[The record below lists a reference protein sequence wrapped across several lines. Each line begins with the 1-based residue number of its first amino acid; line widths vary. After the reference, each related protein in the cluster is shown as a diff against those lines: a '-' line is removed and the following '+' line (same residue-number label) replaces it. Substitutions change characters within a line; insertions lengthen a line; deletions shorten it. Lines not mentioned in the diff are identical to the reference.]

1 MQAQVQ
7 EKFKILYSLEEIM
20 QNGYPINTT
29 IPKEK
34 RCPYCN
40 KVLEVHGI
48 LNPINHSINAF
59 VQNEKCNCKS
69 AVEERNKIEL
79 EKQKELEKQYEEFRK
94 QEYNKKIKQYY
105 GTDFITEQFKSK
117 TLDTFM
123 VNEENRKTKLAAQK
137 FLYKFKDMKKGI
149 IFMGKNGTGKTHISM
164 AISNEL
170 MKENIPVIFGTLTD
184 LVAKYSKCYK
194 EHTEIELTKLYS
206 KVDLLVIDDLGVESM
221 NDWMLSK
228 LFVIINERM
237 KNELPII
244 ITTNYNLEELRKR
257 LSIPNKVCETPN
269 SIISRLCSIC
279 YRVECKGKDYRMYEN

>member
-1 MQAQVQ
+1 MLIQDEYGYKIKNWNKYQSLQ
-7 EKFKILYSLEEIM
+7 EKGIK
-20 QNGYPINTT
+20 Q
-29 IPKEK
+29 KEK
-34 RCPYCN
+34 
-40 KVLEVHGI
+40 L
-48 LNPINHSINAF
+48 S
-59 VQNEKCNCKS
+59 EKSKNTDI
-69 AVEERNKIEL
+69 ERE
-79 EKQKELEKQYEEFRK
+79 KELEKQYEEFRK

-105 GTDFITEQFKSK
+105 GTEFITEQFKSK

-149 IFMGKNGTGKTHISM
+149 IFMGKNETGKTHISM

-170 MKENIPVIFGTLTD
+170 IKENIPVIFGTLTD
-184 LVAKYSKCYK
+184 LVEKYSKCYK

-206 KVDLLVIDDLGVESM
+206 KVDLLVIDDLGVELM

-244 ITTNYNLEELRKR
+244 MTTNYNLEELRKR
-257 LSIPNKVCETPN
+257 LSMPNKVCETPN

-279 YRVECKGKDYRMYEN
+279 YRVECKGNDYRMYEN

>member
-1 MQAQVQ
+1 MEAQVQ
-7 EKFKILYSLEEIM
+7 AKFKILYSLEEIL
-20 QNGYPINTT
+20 QNGYLIKTT

-40 KVLEVHGI
+40 KLLEIRGI
-48 LNPINHSINAF
+48 LNPIDHSIRTF
-59 VQNEKCNCKS
+59 IQNEKCNCKM
-69 AVEERNKIEL
+69 AKEEQ
-79 EKQKELEKQYEEFRK
+79 EKREMQIQKELEKQYEEFRK

-105 GTDFITEQFKSK
+105 GLDFITEQFRSN
-117 TLDTFM
+117 TLDTFI
-123 VNEENRKTKLAAQK
+123 VNEKNKKTKLAAQK
-137 FLYKFKDMKKGI
+137 FLYKFKEMKKGI

-184 LVAKYSKCYK
+184 LVEKYSKCYK
-194 EHTEIELTKLYS
+194 EHTEVELTKLYS
-206 KVDLLVIDDLGVESM
+206 KVDLLVIDDLGVELM

-244 ITTNYNLEELRKR
+244 ITTNYTLEELGKR
-257 LSIPNKVCETPN
+257 LSIPNKVCETSN
-269 SIISRLCSIC
+269 SIISRLCSMC
-279 YRVECKGKDYRMYEN
+279 YRVECKGNDYRMYEN

>member
-7 EKFKILYSLEEIM
+7 AKFKILYSLEEIL
-20 QNGYPINTT
+20 QNGYLIKTT

-34 RCPYCN
+34 KCPYCN
-40 KVLEVHGI
+40 KLLEIRGI
-48 LNPINHSINAF
+48 LNPIDHSIRTF
-59 VQNEKCNCKS
+59 IQNEKCNCKM
-69 AVEERNKIEL
+69 AKEEQ
-79 EKQKELEKQYEEFRK
+79 EKREMQRQKELEKQYEEFRK

-105 GTDFITEQFKSK
+105 GLDFITEQFKNK
-117 TLDTFM
+117 TLDTFI
-123 VNEENRKTKLAAQK
+123 VNEKNKKTKLAAQK
-137 FLYKFKDMKKGI
+137 FLYKFKEMKKGI

-184 LVAKYSKCYK
+184 LVEKYSKCYK
-194 EHTEIELTKLYS
+194 EHTEVELTKLYS

-244 ITTNYNLEELRKR
+244 ITTNYTLEELGKR
-257 LSIPNKVCETPN
+257 LSIPNKVCETSN
-269 SIISRLCSIC
+269 SIISRLCSMC
-279 YRVECKGKDYRMYEN
+279 YRVECKGNDYRMYEN